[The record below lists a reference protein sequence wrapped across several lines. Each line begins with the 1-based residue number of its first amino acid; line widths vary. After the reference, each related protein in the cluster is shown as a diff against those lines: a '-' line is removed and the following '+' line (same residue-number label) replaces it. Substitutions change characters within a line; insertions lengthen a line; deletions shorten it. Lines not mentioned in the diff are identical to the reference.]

1 MLIER
6 GTHPRG
12 GPDQGASRPA
22 AAIYAMVVM
31 ERLQALSLLAA
42 LLAPLLLDAAGPPP
56 PPVYMRLRVMTTKER
71 HEDVN
76 QSMWQLPNHTA
87 TEVLAMIADVKPTLL
102 ERYFSGR
109 ANLSAPVPVSPGEPP
124 MTVGEFLNRSAA
136 KGAAGC
142 SIMPRL
148 SLWEALDA
156 QDSLLDTAAHLK
168 ALPIEPPMTALGLD
182 NWANFA
188 SDPSVNASVIR
199 ALFVELRAQGWTTLS
214 VNEVGG
220 VHSAEGLADMADFG
234 TSVTNGAADAVPNWQ
249 ELEKIKA
256 DPTIKHALLYID
268 FAGQMMRFMNNS
280 SPDDIA
286 AALLDR
292 IATNALQ
299 EERGYSF
306 VYPTVQSF
314 WDSTVLFTEPTGRYG
329 GKSVYSLMC
338 ENIRAAVVGRP
349 PADMPACK
357 LYQPPGPPAPAPP
370 APPLPPLTQRP
381 NFVFVLAE

>member
-1 MLIER
+1 
-6 GTHPRG
+6 
-12 GPDQGASRPA
+12 
-22 AAIYAMVVM
+22 MVSCVVVW
-31 ERLQALSLLAA
+31 EKLKVISLLAT
-42 LLAPLLLDAAGPPP
+42 LLAPSLLVAVGPP

-87 TEVLAMIADVKPTLL
+87 TDVLAMIADVKPTLL

-109 ANLSAPVPVSPGEPP
+109 ANLSASVPVSPGEPP

-136 KGAAGC
+136 NGAVGC

-168 ALPIEPPMTALGLD
+168 ALPIQPPMTALGLD

-188 SDPSVNASVIR
+188 SDPSVNASVVR
-199 ALFVELRAQGWTTLS
+199 TLFTELRSQGWTTLS

-220 VHSAEGLADMADFG
+220 VHRAEGLADMADFG
-234 TSVTNGAADAVPNWQ
+234 TSVTNGAADAAPNWQ
-249 ELEKIKA
+249 ELKKIKA

-286 AALLDR
+286 SALLDR

-306 VYPTVQSF
+306 VYPMVQSF
-314 WDSTVLFTEPTGRYG
+314 WDSTVLFTDPTGSCG

-338 ENIRAAVVGRP
+338 ENIRAAVAGRS

-357 LYQPPGPPAPAPP
+357 LYSRLPAPEPPGPPV
-370 APPLPPLTQRP
+370 PPLSPFARWTKRL
-381 NFVFVLAE
+381 

>member
-1 MLIER
+1 MK
-6 GTHPRG
+6 P
-12 GPDQGASRPA
+12 
-22 AAIYAMVVM
+22 
-31 ERLQALSLLAA
+31 LQAISLLAT
-42 LLAPLLLDAAGPPP
+42 LLAPPLLNALGQPPA
-56 PPVYMRLRVMTTKER
+56 PVYMRLRVMTTKER

-136 KGAAGC
+136 NGASGC

-148 SLWEALDA
+148 SLWEALDT

-168 ALPIEPPMTALGLD
+168 ALPIHPPMTALGLD

-188 SDPSVNASVIR
+188 SDPSVNASVVR
-199 ALFVELRAQGWTTLS
+199 KLFTELRAQGWTTLS

-220 VHSAEGLADMADFG
+220 VHSAEGFADMADFG
-234 TSVTNGAADAVPNWQ
+234 TSVTNGAADAEPNWQ
-249 ELEKIKA
+249 ELKKIKA

-286 AALLDR
+286 SALLDR

-306 VYPTVQSF
+306 VYPMVQSF
-314 WDSTVLFTEPTGRYG
+314 WDSTVLFTKPTGRYL

-338 ENIRAAVVGRP
+338 ENIRAAVAGRP

-357 LYQPPGPPAPAPP
+357 LYPGLPAPVPPTPP
-370 APPLPPLTQRP
+370 APPLPSFAQRP
-381 NFVFVLAE
+381 NIVFVLAECVLPTILVLSCIG